1 MDRRSTSAEY
11 THFGGDVT
19 AQFNSSHGV
28 RLSGGS
34 TGGIVEAVGDDT
46 NASLTIRAQGAGGIT
61 VGNSS
66 QTVTVPLMASTGITS
81 THINLQSS
89 RIQIGTTGSLVV
101 TSSNVALNS
110 TRVSIGSSASG
121 VSTSYLLRVWR
132 ERIDFTV
139 PVMAVNAGAEVGDI
153 AVTGLTTNAVITVSP
168 RGPLNSTVAG
178 VMAMAFCS
186 TAGEVHLTLQNA
198 GTTLGGSTMSAYA
211 MFHDWNIPA

>member
-19 AQFNSSHGV
+19 AQVNSSHGV

-46 NASLTIRAQGAGGIT
+46 NVSLRLRAQGSGPITIGTSSNAVTAAGGLT
-61 VGNSS
+61 A
-66 QTVTVPLMASTGITS
+66 PLISTGITS
-81 THINLQSS
+81 THINLQS
-89 RIQIGTTGSLVV
+89 
-101 TSSNVALNS
+101 
-110 TRVSIGSSASG
+110 TRVSIGSSAAG
-121 VSTSYLLRVWR
+121 ISTSYLMRVWR

-153 AVTGLTTNAVITVSP
+153 AVTGLTTNAVITISP

-178 VMAMAFCS
+178 LMAMAFCS
-186 TAGEVHLTLQNA
+186 TAGQVHLTLQNA
-198 GTTLGGSTMSAYA
+198 GTTISGSTMSAYA

>member
-19 AQFNSSHGV
+19 AQVNSSHGV

-46 NASLTIRAQGAGGIT
+46 NVTLTLRGQGTGQVVSGSPF
-61 VGNSS
+61 N
-66 QTVTVPLMASTGITS
+66 STGIVS

-89 RIQIGTTGSLVV
+89 RVAIGTTGSLVV
-101 TSSNVALNS
+101 TSSNIALNS
-110 TRVSIGSSASG
+110 TRLSIGSSAAG

-139 PVMAVNAGAEVGDI
+139 PVMAVSAGAEVGDI
-153 AVTGLTTNAVITVSP
+153 AVTGLTTNAVITLAP

-178 VMAMAFCS
+178 LMAMAFCS

-198 GTTLGGSTMSAYA
+198 GTSLSGSTMSAYA